1 MRRLML
7 ALSLVLMPAF
17 ALAQVALVADRVFVR
32 NDKTLVAEGNVEIFQ
47 DGTRLRA
54 SRITYNEQR
63 NTLKVEGPLSLDDG
77 SGSILVAEQASL
89 DEGLRRGIL
98 TSARIVLDQQ
108 LQIAANEVALV
119 DDRYR
124 TLTKVVAS
132 TCKVCATS
140 QTPLWEI
147 RAERVIHDTDEQQL
161 YFKGAQF
168 RVVGVPLA
176 YLPHLRIPG
185 PEVKRQSGFLIP
197 TLKSSSKPG
206 FGVEVPYFQTLGDN
220 ADVKWT
226 PLLTT
231 DTRTLGARYRQGFST
246 GHVQLDG
253 AITDDDLMPGDLRG
267 YLFAKGAFALPAD
280 FNLRFDLKSTS
291 DDDYLDDYG
300 FFSGDRLTSV
310 IEADR
315 VDRYSFTR
323 AGVTHFNSLDVSGTD
338 EDELPETLFEL
349 SHDKRIAVAGGEARL
364 SFNYYDLNRPSMADM
379 VGRDTARLGVS
390 ASWRGDQQLAN
401 GMVLGAEAGVTLDA
415 YSIEQDSSFTND
427 SPTRVI
433 PYGLVELRWPHTRM
447 DSRGGYQTFE
457 PVMQLVWSDV
467 DGDPVPDETSVMVD
481 FDEGNLFA
489 SNRFSGFDMV
499 ESGLRAN
506 LGATW
511 TRYDEDGWSSA
522 LSVGKILRFED
533 EDQFAEETGLSG
545 DQSDWLVAAA
555 FNMGKKVSF
564 ANRAIFDNGFDFT
577 SNEARVDLRSDRAMF
592 SGAYLW
598 MEGEPAEDRPD
609 DMHEVLVDA
618 SYRLSRHWTG
628 SVDGRYDFM
637 GERVAE
643 LGVGLEYRN
652 ECVRVGFSVSNSYDD
667 AASTDVDTSYGV
679 ELQLLGIGGGTSDK
693 SYARQC
699 GTF

>member
-17 ALAQVALVADRVFVR
+17 ALAQVALVADRVYIR
-32 NDKTLVAEGNVEIFQ
+32 SDNTLIAEGNVEIFQ

-54 SRITYNEQR
+54 SRIEYNEQ
-63 NTLKVEGPLSLDDG
+63 NSSLKIEGPLSLDDG
-77 SGSILVAEQASL
+77 SGTILVAEQASL
-89 DEGLRRGIL
+89 DQGLQRGIL
-98 TSARIVLDQQ
+98 SSARVVLNQQ
-108 LQIAANEVALV
+108 LQVAANEIALV

-140 QTPLWEI
+140 ETPLWEI
-147 RAERVIHDTDEQQL
+147 RAERVIHDTEEHQL

-168 RVVGVPLA
+168 RVAGIPVAV
-176 YLPHLRIPG
+176 LPHLRIPG
-185 PEVKRQSGFLIP
+185 PEIERQSGFLVP
-197 TLKSSSKPG
+197 TLKLSSDLG
-206 FGVEVPYFQTLGDN
+206 FGVEVPYFQTLGN
-220 ADVKWT
+220 SADITWT

-231 DTRTLGARYRQGFST
+231 ESRTLGARYRQGFST
-246 GHVQLDG
+246 GHIELNG
-253 AITDDDLMPGDLRG
+253 AISDDDIMSGEVRR
-267 YLFAKGAFALPAD
+267 YLFAEGAFALPAD
-280 FNLRFDLKSTS
+280 FNFRFDLKATS

-300 FFSGDRLTSV
+300 FGTEDTLTSV

-315 VDRYSFTR
+315 VSRYSYTR
-323 AGVTHFNSLDVSGTD
+323 AGLTHFNSLDVTGAA
-338 EDELPETLFEL
+338 EDVLPRDLFEL
-349 SHDKRIAVAGGEARL
+349 SHDQRIDLAGGEARL
-364 SFNYYDLNRPSMADM
+364 SFNYYDLNRPSMDDG

-415 YSIEQDSSFTND
+415 YSIEEDVFYTND

-433 PYGLVELRWPHTRM
+433 PFGMVELRWPHTRM
-447 DSRGGYQTFE
+447 DTSGGYQTLE
-457 PVMQLVWSDV
+457 PVMQLVGSDV

-499 ESGLRAN
+499 ETGLRAN
-506 LGATW
+506 LGVTS
-511 TRYDEDGWSSA
+511 TRYDAEGWSSA

-533 EDQFAEETGLSG
+533 EGQFAAESGLSG

-555 FNMGKKVSF
+555 FNMGDKISV

-577 SNEARVDLRSDRAMF
+577 SNEARVDLQTDRAMF

-609 DMHEVLVDA
+609 DMHELLVDA

-628 SVDGRYDFM
+628 SVDGRYDSM
-637 GERVAE
+637 GERFAK
-643 LGVGLEYRN
+643 LGAGLEYRN
-652 ECVRVGFSVSNSYDD
+652 ECVRVGFSISNSYDD
-667 AASTDVDTSYGV
+667 AASTTVDTSYGV
-679 ELQLLGIGGGTSDK
+679 ELQLLGIGGGVSDK
-693 SYARQC
+693 GYSRQC
-699 GTF
+699 GSF